1 MPSIPSGWRYVPDQA
16 TGITI
21 GCFLKLLRFGWVPRR
36 DEDSKL
42 FNSLWALLNIV
53 KARISWGH
61 PAVDDDGTHSGRLRL
76 LTDSLVDETLTFG
89 DSTFKFNPS
98 VCTELILSAAV
109 GEFGT
114 DAVSRQTRL
123 EPVYIY
129 LGHSSK
135 P

>member
-1 MPSIPSGWRYVPDQA
+1 MTVGTTIGRFLQLLNSGWAP
-16 TGITI
+16 GH
-21 GCFLKLLRFGWVPRR
+21 

-42 FNSLWALLNIV
+42 VNSLWALSNIV
-53 KARISWGH
+53 QARISWGH
-61 PAVDDDGTHSGRLRL
+61 PAVDENGAHRDNLRM

-89 DSTFKFNPS
+89 ESTFKFNPS
-98 VCTELILSAAV
+98 ICTELILSAEV

-123 EPVYIY
+123 EPVYID
-129 LGHSSK
+129 LRHSSK